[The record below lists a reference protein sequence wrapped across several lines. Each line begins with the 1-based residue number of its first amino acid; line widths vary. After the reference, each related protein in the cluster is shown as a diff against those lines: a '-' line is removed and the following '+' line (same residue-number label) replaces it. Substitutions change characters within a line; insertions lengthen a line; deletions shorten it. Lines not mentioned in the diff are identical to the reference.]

1 MILDDAGLA
10 HGFVHSRR
18 LVSFHPN
25 RAPSQRRDAE
35 NTFKERRNNL
45 EDAMTSVVSN
55 TQAQFGEPWGI
66 LALDLASGQRAS
78 TTLQLVSPRITAV
91 LTQRIQ
97 RIRPGVAGHGD

>member
-1 MILDDAGLA
+1 MHRMGQALAQMIDFIGTNPAAD
-10 HGFVHSRR
+10 RE
-18 LVSFHPN
+18 
-25 RAPSQRRDAE
+25 D